1 MELESFADSKR
12 CWHVGCQAAATYGL
26 ERACGPELKV
36 FGYCRDHLQ
45 ETLRLE
51 TSAGVATRVFHL
63 KERPP
68 IPLPGRV
75 TAERDG
81 MAPER

>member
-1 MELESFADSKR
+1 M
-12 CWHVGCQAAATYGL
+12 
-26 ERACGPELKV
+26 
-36 FGYCRDHLQ
+36 
-45 ETLRLE
+45 RLE

-75 TAERDG
+75 MAERDG
-81 MAPER
+81 IAPQR